1 MALNLALQ
9 TLQSAA
15 AKALKG
21 LSLALL
27 LSRFRSIRS
36 CLFET
41 DGRCEFV
48 AIETSALM
56 ELPEVID

>member
-21 LSLALL
+21 LRSRPITEPLSFHSQLL
-27 LSRFRSIRS
+27 IRN
-36 CLFET
+36 
-41 DGRCEFV
+41 
-48 AIETSALM
+48 
-56 ELPEVID
+56 